1 MINLPSVGR
10 QFKLSGLNQ
19 YAFWWINIGNNG
31 GIANETGY
39 LSQPLEVGLNQ
50 LKCSIQYDSLR
61 YFVNGT
67 FETAKFNDLYGSHR
81 VYLTVED
88 FGTDSLTLND
98 FIIN

>member
-39 LSQPLEVGLNQ
+39 LSQPLEVGLN
-50 LKCSIQYDSLR
+50 
-61 YFVNGT
+61 
-67 FETAKFNDLYGSHR
+67 
-81 VYLTVED
+81 
-88 FGTDSLTLND
+88 
-98 FIIN
+98 